1 LEIDSVISFLQEVD
15 THEIA
20 KMFRGHANIN
30 WELLPS
36 IARIQHD
43 SLESN
48 YENGGWE
55 SIETDLI
62 NSFKQHAVR
71 YMTKEPKN
79 KLEWMIQAQHHGVP
93 TRLLDWSSNPLKALY
108 FAVENPAYDN
118 VDGSVYLLSPSSW
131 SPTPHGVD
139 VDSIKTMKAFYPD
152 NINDRVASQEGCF
165 TAFPLRTDLKSFK
178 PMRHG
183 FAPETDIVNL
193 TKVSVLKEAK
203 SDIRKQLN
211 KLGINDL
218 TIFPDLDGIAK
229 SLRRRF
235 GVL

>member
-1 LEIDSVISFLQEVD
+1 MEIDSVISFLQEVD

-20 KMFRGHANIN
+20 KMFRGHASYE

-36 IARIQHD
+36 IARINHD

-55 SIETDLI
+55 SIETDLL

-71 YMTKEPKN
+71 YISKEPKN

-108 FAVENPAYDN
+108 FAVENPAYDSEN
-118 VDGSVYLLSPSSW
+118 GSVYLLSPSSW
-131 SPTPHGVD
+131 SPTPYGVD
-139 VDSIKTMKAFYPD
+139 LDSIITMKAFYPD
-152 NINDRVASQEGCF
+152 IINDRVASQEGCF
-165 TAFPLRTDLKSFK
+165 TVFPQRTDLKSFK
-178 PMRHG
+178 PLKHG

-193 TKVSVLKEAK
+193 SKISVAK
-203 SDIRKQLN
+203 DAKPKIRKQLD

-218 TIFPDLDGIAK
+218 SIFPDLDGIAK